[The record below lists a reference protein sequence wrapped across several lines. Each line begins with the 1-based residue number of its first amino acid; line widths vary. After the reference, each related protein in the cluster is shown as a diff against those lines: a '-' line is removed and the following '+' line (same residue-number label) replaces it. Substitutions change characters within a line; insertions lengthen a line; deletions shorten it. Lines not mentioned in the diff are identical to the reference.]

1 MQKQKIYT
9 QNIWEHRGMTGEGG
23 WVDKSGTT
31 SQMVDKE
38 FHSCLLL
45 QKAS

>member
-1 MQKQKIYT
+1 MQRQKNREYVGT
-9 QNIWEHRGMTGEGG
+9 QGNDWGI
-23 WVDKSGTT
+23 DKSGTT

-38 FHSCLLL
+38 FPSCFLL